1 MIALDTVR
9 LGNIVSIFQRILNN
23 SVASRLA
30 PSLAVSQLQ
39 LIRHKLK
46 PLAKLSDQEI
56 TRASLTLQYASR
68 SGKPLKSLLPD
79 AFALTS
85 EVTRRVYSMVPY
97 DVQLLGGIHL
107 CDRTI
112 VEMATGEGK
121 TLTAILPL
129 YLRALAGKGVLLAT
143 SNDYLAARDA
153 EFGEP
158 VFKMLGMQVGAVTE
172 SDTDDQRRAAYAC
185 DATYG
190 TAVQFG
196 FDFLRDRAKR
206 RFNQRTKPTN
216 PDQPVTRGRLFAI
229 LADEADSLLID
240 DAATPLLIAGAA
252 PPVSL
257 EKQNAFLWAAKLAPK
272 CEEHVH
278 YRYKKIE
285 KKSQLTA
292 LGKQWVHQRLPKP
305 SQSPAE
311 GTGLSLIDYH
321 DFVERAIN
329 VERDLL
335 RDRNY
340 IVQDSEVVLVDEGT
354 GRVGKGREWSDGI
367 QQAVQAKENLPIT
380 LPSGHLAKVTVQ
392 SFFLAF
398 EHLAGMTGTAKQAQQ
413 ELKSNYKLRIR
424 EIPTR
429 LANKRFELPPTAYP
443 QFQPW
448 LEAIH
453 AECAAMQ
460 QAGRSILIGARNVAH
475 SEMIARY
482 LTEQGIENQLLNARF
497 DAVEAE
503 IVGQAG
509 QIGRVTVATNMAG
522 RGTDID
528 LHKDVKKAG
537 GLHVVLAGIHSSK
550 RADRQLIGRAGRQG
564 DPGSYRRMLCL
575 QDDLL
580 DDAFSADKAAQYR
593 KTLQAD
599 FSIPV
604 CLALFEKAQ
613 RTIGQRGR
621 VARKSMFLSE
631 KKQLRYL
638 HQAGLDPLLDLPG

>member
-1 MIALDTVR
+1 
-9 LGNIVSIFQRILNN
+9 
-23 SVASRLA
+23 
-30 PSLAVSQLQ
+30 
-39 LIRHKLK
+39 
-46 PLAKLSDQEI
+46 
-56 TRASLTLQYASR
+56 
-68 SGKPLKSLLPD
+68 
-79 AFALTS
+79 
-85 EVTRRVYSMVPY
+85 
-97 DVQLLGGIHL
+97 
-107 CDRTI
+107 
-112 VEMATGEGK
+112 
-121 TLTAILPL
+121 
-129 YLRALAGKGVLLAT
+129 
-143 SNDYLAARDA
+143 
-153 EFGEP
+153 
-158 VFKMLGMQVGAVTE
+158 MQVAAVTE
-172 SDTDDQRRAAYAC
+172 SDTDDRRRAAYAC

-252 PPVSL
+252 PPVSA
-257 EKQNAFLWAAKLAPK
+257 EKQDAYLWAAELAPK
-272 CEEHVH
+272 CEEQVH
-278 YRYKKIE
+278 YHYKKIE
-285 KKSQLTA
+285 KKSRLTGA
-292 LGKQWVHQRLPKP
+292 GKQWVHQRLPK
-305 SQSPAE
+305 SGQSTTDDA
-311 GTGLSLIDYH
+311 GLSLIDYH

-367 QQAVQAKENLPIT
+367 QQAVQAKEKLPIT

-398 EHLAGMTGTAKQAQQ
+398 EHLSGMTGTAKQAQQ

-453 AECAAMQ
+453 TECDAMQ

-482 LTEQGIENQLLNARF
+482 LTEQGIENQLLNARY

-503 IVGQAG
+503 IVGKAG
-509 QIGRVTVATNMAG
+509 QMGRVTVATNMAG

-528 LHKDVKKAG
+528 LHKEVKQAG
-537 GLHVVLAGIHSSK
+537 GLHVILAGIHSSK

-564 DPGSYRRMLCL
+564 DPGSYRLMLCL

-593 KTLQAD
+593 KTLQAK
-599 FSIPV
+599 FSGPA

-613 RTIGQRGR
+613 RMIKQRGQ

>member
-1 MIALDTVR
+1 MISLDTVR

-97 DVQLLGGIHL
+97 DVQLLGAIHL

>member
-39 LIRHKLK
+39 LIRRKLK
-46 PLAKLSDQEI
+46 PLEKLSDQEI

-153 EFGEP
+153 EFGAP
-158 VFKMLGMQVGAVTE
+158 VFKMLGMQIGAVTE

-196 FDFLRDRAKR
+196 FEFLRDRAKR

-257 EKQNAFLWAAKLAPK
+257 EKQDAFLWAAKLAPK

-593 KTLQAD
+593 KTLQAN

>member
-1 MIALDTVR
+1 M
-9 LGNIVSIFQRILNN
+9 SIFQRILNN

-39 LIRHKLK
+39 LIRRKLK
-46 PLAKLSDQEI
+46 PLEKLSDQEI

-153 EFGEP
+153 EFGAP
-158 VFKMLGMQVGAVTE
+158 VFKMLGMQIGAVTE

-593 KTLQAD
+593 KTLQAN